1 MNTFEKTTPF
11 NPTRVEDAKLLQGR
25 GQYLRDINLPQMQ
38 HIAIVR
44 SAYAHGKLLSIDVG
58 AAKSMQGVNAVLV
71 ARDFVDVTGMQL
83 VMPPSNALV
92 QPQRLHR
99 CPLLASDTV
108 TYLGQPIAV
117 VVADT
122 AANAKAAAEAV
133 WAEIEAVNVVE
144 RDSTEKEAPMFR
156 VAFEWGVKVDAKADA
171 KADVIAQAL
180 TLVQIAHSQPRVTSM
195 ALETRGAVASF
206 ADGNLCVWLPTQSPA
221 RSRDDI
227 AAMCN
232 MPVAQVRVICPDVGG
247 AFGAKGSVY
256 PEEYLV
262 ALTAK
267 KLEKNM
273 AWSGSRSEEFLTAA
287 HGRGARFNASLSI
300 SPDGKF
306 QHLEANIQFPLGAW
320 LPFSAGIP
328 LRNTARILPGPYK
341 VASLNIESLGFV
353 TNAAPMNIYRGAGR
367 PEAALLMER
376 LVDRAA
382 ATLSI
387 DPVELRR
394 RNLIAS
400 TEMPFKTPTGELL
413 DSGNYLKALDL
424 ACEKFGYEAR
434 RQLQAERRAN
444 GELIGIGVAL
454 YIEPCGQGWES
465 ARVTLNTNGTV
476 LVASGSVAQ
485 GQGHETTYALIAA
498 EALQCEP
505 SKVSVVHGD
514 TALCPDGIGSLASR
528 SIAIGGSAIL
538 EACKAAL
545 VKKSLGEALP
555 ITAEVKYTAA
565 GETWSYGCV
574 ISQVCVDNETGKL
587 SIEKMLWVDDAGRI
601 ISPIQAHGQL
611 IGGAAQGIGQ
621 ALMERLFY
629 DEQGQLTTGSLMDYA
644 VPRASDMPAIELHS
658 LETLSPSNTLG
669 AKGVGETGCIG
680 VPASLLNAA
689 SDALKDFP
697 KAKNL
702 HFPLTSENLWQAMKQ

>member
-1 MNTFEKTTPF
+1 MNTFEKTPCFTPI
-11 NPTRVEDAKLLQGR
+11 RVELLQGR

-38 HIAIVR
+38 HIAFVR
-44 SAYAHGKLLSIDVG
+44 SAYAHGRLLNVDVEG
-58 AAKSMQGVNAVLV
+58 AKAMLGVSAILL
-71 ARDFVDVTGMQL
+71 ARDFVDVTGNPL
-83 VMPPSNALV
+83 VMPPSNPLV
-92 QPQRLHR
+92 KPQRTHS
-99 CPLLASDTV
+99 CPLLASDV
-108 TYLGQPIAV
+108 ITYLGQPVAV

-133 WAEIEAVNVVE
+133 WVEIEALPVIAADDAGQE
-144 RDSTEKEAPMFR
+144 SPMFR
-156 VAFEWGVKVDAKADA
+156 VAYEWGVKTEAHTE
-171 KADVIAQAL
+171 AL
-180 TLVQIAHSQPRVTSM
+180 TTVDMAHSQPRVTSM
-195 ALETRGAVASF
+195 ALETRGAAVSF
-206 ADGNLCVWLPTQSPA
+206 DVGNLCVWLPTQSPA

-227 AAMCN
+227 AAMCHL
-232 MPVAQVRVICPDVGG
+232 PTSQVRVICPDVGG

-267 KLEKNM
+267 KLERNV
-273 AWSGSRSEEFLTAA
+273 AWSASRSEEFLTAA
-287 HGRGARFNASLSI
+287 HGRGGSFTASLSVN
-300 SPDGKF
+300 PEGQF
-306 QHLEANIQFPLGAW
+306 QHLEADIQFPLGAW

-341 VASLNIESLGFV
+341 VASLAIESLGRV

-376 LVDRAA
+376 LVDKAA

-394 RNLIAS
+394 KNLIAS
-400 TEMPFKTPTGELL
+400 SEMPFKTPTVELL
-413 DSGNYLKALDL
+413 DSGDYLAALNL
-424 ACEKFGYEAR
+424 ACQKFGYE
-434 RQLQAERRAN
+434 ERRRLQVERRTN

-465 ARVTLNTNGTV
+465 ARVTLQADGTV

-485 GQGHETTYALIAA
+485 GQGHETTYAAIAA
-498 EALQCEP
+498 EALGCEP
-505 SKVSVVHGD
+505 RQVSVVHGD

-528 SIAIGGSAIL
+528 SVAIGGSAIL
-538 EACKAAL
+538 EACKAAIT
-545 VKKSLGEALP
+545 KKLAGEALP
-555 ITAEVKYTAA
+555 ITADVKYTAA

-574 ISQVCVDNETGKL
+574 ISQVCVDADTGKL

-621 ALMERLFY
+621 ALMERLYY
-629 DEQGQLTTGSLMDYA
+629 DDQGQLTTGSLMDYA
-644 VPRASDMPAIELHS
+644 VPRASDMPVIELHS

-669 AKGVGETGCIG
+669 AKGVGEAGCIG
-680 VPASLLNAA
+680 VPAALLNAA
-689 SDALKDFP
+689 SDALKNFP
-697 KAKNL
+697 NANNL
-702 HFPLTSENLWQAMKQ
+702 NFPLTSENLWQAMSKL

>member
-1 MNTFEKTTPF
+1 MNTSEKTPLFTPI
-11 NPTRVEDAKLLQGR
+11 RVEDTKLLQGR
-25 GQYLRDINLPQMQ
+25 GQYLRDLNLPRMQ
-38 HIAIVR
+38 HIAFVR
-44 SAYAHGKLLSIDVG
+44 SAHAHGKLVNIDVG
-58 AAKSMQGVNAVLV
+58 TAKSMPGVSAILL
-71 ARDFVDVTGMQL
+71 ARDFVDVTGNPL
-83 VMPPSNALV
+83 VMPPSNPLV
-92 QPQRLHR
+92 KPQRRHS
-99 CPLLASDTV
+99 CPLLAGDTV

-122 AANAKAAAEAV
+122 EVNAKAAAEAV
-133 WAEIEAVNVVE
+133 WVEIESIDVIVADGEE
-144 RDSTEKEAPMFR
+144 RGDPMFR
-156 VAFEWGVKVDAKADA
+156 VGYEWQVNGGEQADA
-171 KADVIAQAL
+171 L
-180 TLVQIAHSQPRVTSM
+180 TTVAIEHTQPRVTSM
-195 ALETRGAVASF
+195 ALETRGAVASI
-206 ADGNLCVWLPTQSPA
+206 DESNLCVWLPTQSPA

-232 MPVAQVRVICPDVGG
+232 LLVSQVRVICPDVGG

-267 KLEKNM
+267 KLERTM
-273 AWSGSRSEEFLTAA
+273 AWSASRSEEFLTAA
-287 HGRGARFNASLSI
+287 HGRGGSFNASLSVN
-300 SPDGKF
+300 PEGKF
-306 QHLEANIQFPLGAW
+306 HHLAAHIQFPLGAW

-328 LRNTARILPGPYK
+328 LRNTARILPGPYQVK
-341 VASLNIESLGFV
+341 SLKIESLGYI

-376 LVDRAA
+376 LVDKAA

-394 RNLIAS
+394 KNLIAP
-400 TEMPFKTPTGELL
+400 TQMPFKTPTGELL
-413 DSGNYLKALDL
+413 DSGHYLMALNM
-424 ACEKFGYEAR
+424 ACEKFGYEAQR
-434 RQLQAERRAN
+434 RLQTERRN
-444 GELIGIGVAL
+444 IGELVGIGVAL
-454 YIEPCGQGWES
+454 YVEPCGQGWES
-465 ARVTLNTNGTV
+465 ARVTLNADGTV

-485 GQGHETTYALIAA
+485 GQGHETTYAAIAA
-498 EALQCEP
+498 EALQCDARQ
-505 SKVSVVHGD
+505 VSVVHGD
-514 TALCPDGIGSLASR
+514 TALCPDGVGSLASR

-545 VKKSLGEALP
+545 IKKSAAAVLP
-555 ITAEVKYTAA
+555 VTAEVKYTAA

-574 ISQVCVDNETGKL
+574 MSQVCVDTDTGKL
-587 SIEKMLWVDDAGRI
+587 TIEKMLWVDDAGRI

-629 DEQGQLTTGSLMDYA
+629 DDQGQLTTGSLMDYA
-644 VPRASDMPAIELHS
+644 VPRASDMPTIELHS

-669 AKGVGETGCIG
+669 AKGVGEAGCIG

-689 SDALKDFP
+689 CDALKNFP
-697 KAKNL
+697 HANNL
-702 HFPLTSENLWQAMKQ
+702 NFPLTSENLWQAMKLNSRN

>member
-1 MNTFEKTTPF
+1 MNTLEKTPAF
-11 NPTRVEDAKLLQGR
+11 APTRVEDTKLLQGR
-25 GQYLRDINLPQMQ
+25 GRFLRDINLPQMQ
-38 HIAIVR
+38 HIAFVR
-44 SAYAHGKLLSIDVG
+44 SAYAHGKLLNIDVD
-58 AAKSMQGVNAVLV
+58 AAKSMPGVSAILL
-71 ARDFVDVTGMQL
+71 ASDFVDTSGKPL
-83 VMPPSNALV
+83 VMPPSNPLV
-92 QPQRLHR
+92 KPLSTHS
-99 CPLLASDTV
+99 CPLLASDKV

-122 AANAKAAAEAV
+122 ASNAKAAAEAV
-133 WAEIEAVNVVE
+133 WVEIEALPVIKVDGDE
-144 RDSTEKEAPMFR
+144 RGETMFR
-156 VAFEWGVKVDAKADA
+156 VAFDRAADG
-171 KADVIAQAL
+171 ADRADSLMTVAIE
-180 TLVQIAHSQPRVTSM
+180 HSQPRVISM

-206 ADGNLCVWLPTQSPA
+206 ADANLCVWLPTQSPA

-232 MPVAQVRVICPDVGG
+232 LPVVQARVICPDVGG

-267 KLEKNM
+267 KLGGAV
-273 AWSGSRSEEFLTAA
+273 AWSASRSEEFLTAA
-287 HGRGARFNASLSI
+287 HGRGGRFSASLSVN
-300 SPDGKF
+300 SDGKF

-341 VASLNIESLGFV
+341 VASLGIQSLGYV

-376 LVDRAA
+376 LVDKAA
-382 ATLSI
+382 ATISI

-394 RNLIAS
+394 KNLIAT

-413 DSGNYLKALDL
+413 DSGNYLAALDL
-424 ACEKFGYEAR
+424 ACEKFGY
-434 RQLQAERRAN
+434 AERRRLQTERRKN
-444 GELIGIGVAL
+444 GELVGVGVAL

-465 ARVTLNTNGTV
+465 ARVTLNADGTV

-485 GQGHETTYALIAA
+485 GQGHETTFATIAA
-498 EALQCEP
+498 EALSCEP
-505 SKVSVVHGD
+505 SLVSVVHGD

-528 SIAIGGSAIL
+528 SIAIGGSAIV
-538 EACKAAL
+538 EACKLAMT
-545 VKKSLGEALP
+545 KKSAGEALP
-555 ITAEVKYTAA
+555 ITAEVRYMAG

-574 ISQVCVDNETGKL
+574 MSQVCVDADTGKL

-621 ALMERLFY
+621 ALMEQLFY

-669 AKGVGETGCIG
+669 AKGVGEAGCIG

-689 SDALKDFP
+689 SDALKNFP
-697 KAKNL
+697 NANNL
-702 HFPLTSENLWQAMKQ
+702 NFPLTSENLWQAMSKL

>member
-1 MNTFEKTTPF
+1 MNTFEKTPIF
-11 NPTRVEDAKLLQGR
+11 SPTRVEDAKLLQGR
-25 GQYLRDINLPQMQ
+25 GQFLRDINLPQMQ
-38 HIAIVR
+38 HIAFVR
-44 SAYAHGKLLSIDVG
+44 SAYAHGKLLKVDME
-58 AAKSMQGVNAVLV
+58 AAKSMSGVSAILL
-71 ARDFVDVTGMQL
+71 APDFVDISGNQL
-83 VMPPSNALV
+83 AMPPSNPLV
-92 QPQRLHR
+92 KPQGVHS
-99 CPLLASDTV
+99 CPLLASKTV

-122 AANAKAAAEAV
+122 AANSKAAAEAV
-133 WAEIEAVNVVE
+133 WVEIEALNIIAA
-144 RDSTEKEAPMFR
+144 DGGAQEAPMFR
-156 VAFEWGVKVDAKADA
+156 IAYEWTVKDGEQTDAFITVD
-171 KADVIAQAL
+171 
-180 TLVQIAHSQPRVTSM
+180 IAHSQPRVTSM
-195 ALETRGAVASF
+195 ALETRGAAVSF
-206 ADGNLCVWLPTQSPA
+206 DNGNLCVWLPTQSPA

-227 AAMCN
+227 AAICEL
-232 MPVAQVRVICPDVGG
+232 PVAQVRVICPDVGG

-262 ALTAK
+262 VLTAK
-267 KLEKNM
+267 KLKRNV
-273 AWSGSRSEEFLTAA
+273 AWSASRSEEFLTAA
-287 HGRGARFNASLSI
+287 HGRGGSFTASLSV
-300 SPDGKF
+300 SSEGKF
-306 QHLEANIQFPLGAW
+306 QHLDANIQFPLGAW

-328 LRNTARILPGPYK
+328 LRNTARILPGPYR
-341 VASLNIESLGFV
+341 ATSLLIESLGYV

-367 PEAALLMER
+367 PEAALLIER

-382 ATLSI
+382 ARLSI

-394 RNLIAS
+394 KNLIAS
-400 TEMPFKTPTGELL
+400 TELPYKTPTGELL
-413 DSGNYLKALDL
+413 DSGNYLAALNL
-424 ACEKFGYEAR
+424 ACEKFGYEAQ
-434 RQLQAERRAN
+434 RQLQAERRN
-444 GELIGIGVAL
+444 KGELIGIGIAL
-454 YIEPCGQGWES
+454 YVEPCGQGWES
-465 ARVTLNTNGTV
+465 ARVTLHADGTV

-485 GQGHETTYALIAA
+485 GQGHETTYAAIAA
-498 EALQCEP
+498 EALNCETQQ
-505 SKVSVVHGD
+505 VSVVHGD

-538 EACKAAL
+538 EACKVVL
-545 VKKSLGEALP
+545 TKKSAGEAFP
-555 ITAEVKYTAA
+555 VTAEVKYTAA

-574 ISQVCVDNETGKL
+574 MSQVCVDADTGKL
-587 SIEKMLWVDDAGRI
+587 TIEKMLWVDDAGRI

-669 AKGVGETGCIG
+669 AKGVGEAGCIG

-689 SDALKDFP
+689 CDALKDFLHEGSMT
-697 KAKNL
+697 AKNL

>member
-1 MNTFEKTTPF
+1 MNTFEKTPPF
-11 NPTRVEDAKLLQGR
+11 QPTRVEDTKLLQGR
-25 GQYLRDINLPQMQ
+25 GQYLRDISLPKMQ
-38 HIAIVR
+38 HIAFAR
-44 SAYAHGKLLSIDVG
+44 SSYAHGKLLNIDVDS
-58 AAKSMQGVNAVLV
+58 AKSMPGVSAVLL
-71 ARDFVDVTGMQL
+71 ARDFIDATGKHL
-83 VMPPSNALV
+83 AMPPSNPLV
-92 QPQRLHR
+92 KPLRLHS
-99 CPLLASDTV
+99 CPLLASDIV
-108 TYLGQPIAV
+108 TYLGQPVAV

-122 AANAKAAAEAV
+122 AANAKAAAESV
-133 WAEIEAVNVVE
+133 WAEIEALNVIE
-144 RDSTEKEAPMFR
+144 GDSAAKEAPMFR
-156 VAFEWGVKVDAKADA
+156 VAFEWGVNADA
-171 KADVIAQAL
+171 KAQAL
-180 TLVQIAHSQPRVTSM
+180 TVVEIEHSQPRVTSM
-195 ALETRGAVASF
+195 ALETRGAVAGF
-206 ADGNLCVWLPTQSPA
+206 DGRNLCVWLPTQSPA

-232 MPVAQVRVICPDVGG
+232 LPVSQVRVICPDVGG

-267 KLEKNM
+267 KLDCNVG
-273 AWSGSRSEEFLTAA
+273 WSASRSEEFLTAA
-287 HGRGARFNASLSI
+287 HGRGGRFNASLSI
-300 SPDGKF
+300 SPEGKF
-306 QHLEANIQFPLGAW
+306 QHLSANIQFPLGAW

-341 VASLNIESLGFV
+341 VASLIIESLGFV

-382 ATLSI
+382 ATLAI

-394 RNLIAS
+394 KNLIAA

-413 DSGNYLKALDL
+413 DSGNYLAALNL
-424 ACEKFGYEAR
+424 ACEKFGYEER
-434 RQLQAERRAN
+434 RKLQAQRQAN

-465 ARVTLNTNGTV
+465 ARVTLNADASV

-485 GQGHETTYALIAA
+485 GQGHETTYAKIAA

-505 SKVSVVHGD
+505 SNVRVVHGD

-538 EACKAAL
+538 EACKVAL
-545 VKKSLGEALP
+545 KKKATGDALP

-574 ISQVCVDNETGKL
+574 ISQVCVDADTGKL
-587 SIEKMLWVDDAGRI
+587 TIEKMLWIDDAGRI

-629 DEQGQLTTGSLMDYA
+629 DDQGQLTTGSLMDYA

-669 AKGVGETGCIG
+669 AKGVGEAGCIG

-689 SDALKDFP
+689 CDALEKFP
-697 KAKNL
+697 RAKNL
-702 HFPLTSENLWQAMKQ
+702 NFPLTSENLWQAMKL

>member
-1 MNTFEKTTPF
+1 
-11 NPTRVEDAKLLQGR
+11 
-25 GQYLRDINLPQMQ
+25 
-38 HIAIVR
+38 
-44 SAYAHGKLLSIDVG
+44 
-58 AAKSMQGVNAVLV
+58 
-71 ARDFVDVTGMQL
+71 
-83 VMPPSNALV
+83 
-92 QPQRLHR
+92 
-99 CPLLASDTV
+99 
-108 TYLGQPIAV
+108 
-117 VVADT
+117 
-122 AANAKAAAEAV
+122 
-133 WAEIEAVNVVE
+133 
-144 RDSTEKEAPMFR
+144 
-156 VAFEWGVKVDAKADA
+156 
-171 KADVIAQAL
+171 
-180 TLVQIAHSQPRVTSM
+180 
-195 ALETRGAVASF
+195 
-206 ADGNLCVWLPTQSPA
+206 
-221 RSRDDI
+221 
-227 AAMCN
+227 
-232 MPVAQVRVICPDVGG
+232 
-247 AFGAKGSVY
+247 
-256 PEEYLV
+256 
-262 ALTAK
+262 
-267 KLEKNM
+267 M
-273 AWSGSRSEEFLTAA
+273 AWSASRSEEFLTGA
-287 HGRGARFNASLSI
+287 HGRGGCFTASLSV
-300 SPDGKF
+300 SPEGRF

-341 VASLNIESLGFV
+341 VASLAIESLGYV

-376 LVDRAA
+376 LIDKAA
-382 ATLSI
+382 ATLFI

-400 TEMPFKTPTGELL
+400 TELPYKTPTGELL
-413 DSGNYLKALDL
+413 DSGNYLAALNL
-424 ACEKFGYEAR
+424 ACEKFGYEER
-434 RQLQAERRAN
+434 RQLQAERRN
-444 GELIGIGVAL
+444 RGELIGIGVAL

-465 ARVTLNTNGTV
+465 ARVTLQPDGTV

-485 GQGHETTYALIAA
+485 GQGHETTYAAIAA
-498 EALQCEP
+498 EALNCEARQ
-505 SKVSVVHGD
+505 VRVVHGD
-514 TALCPDGIGSLASR
+514 TAICPDGVGSLASR

-545 VKKSLGEALP
+545 IKKSAGDPLP

-574 ISQVCVDNETGKL
+574 ISQVCVDADTGKL
-587 SIEKMLWVDDAGRI
+587 TIEKMLWADDAGRI

-669 AKGVGETGCIG
+669 AKGVGEAGCIG

-689 SDALKDFP
+689 CDALTDYP

>member
-1 MNTFEKTTPF
+1 MNTSEKTPLFTT
-11 NPTRVEDAKLLQGR
+11 TRVEDTKLLQGR
-25 GQYLRDINLPQMQ
+25 GQYLRDLNLPQMQ
-38 HIAIVR
+38 HIAFVR
-44 SAYAHGKLLSIDVG
+44 SAYAHGKLVNVDVDL
-58 AAKSMQGVNAVLV
+58 AKSMLGISAILL
-71 ARDFVDVTGMQL
+71 ASDFVDVAGNLL
-83 VMPPSNALV
+83 VMPPSNPLV
-92 QPQRLHR
+92 KAQRKHS
-99 CPLLASDTV
+99 CPLLAGDTV

-122 AANAKAAAEAV
+122 AANAKAAAEGV
-133 WAEIEAVNVVE
+133 WVEIESISVIATDGEEGNE
-144 RDSTEKEAPMFR
+144 PMFR
-156 VAFEWGVKVDAKADA
+156 VGYEWNADKDESEPADA
-171 KADVIAQAL
+171 LTTVAL
-180 TLVQIAHSQPRVTSM
+180 EHSQPRVTSM

-206 ADGNLCVWLPTQSPA
+206 NENNLCVWLPTQSPS

-232 MPVAQVRVICPDVGG
+232 LPVSQVRVICPDVGG

-267 KLEKNM
+267 KLKRNM
-273 AWSGSRSEEFLTAA
+273 VWSASRSEEFLTAA
-287 HGRGARFNASLSI
+287 HGRGGSFNASLSVN
-300 SPDGKF
+300 PEGKF
-306 QHLEANIQFPLGAW
+306 HHLAANIQFPLGAW

-328 LRNTARILPGPYK
+328 LRNTARILPGPYQ
-341 VASLNIESLGFV
+341 VQSLKIESLGYI

-376 LVDRAA
+376 LVDKAA

-394 RNLIAS
+394 KNLIAP
-400 TEMPFKTPTGELL
+400 TQMPFKTPTGELL
-413 DSGNYLKALDL
+413 DSGHYLAALNM
-424 ACEKFGYEAR
+424 ACEKFEYEAQR
-434 RQLQAERRAN
+434 RLQAERRTN

-465 ARVTLNTNGTV
+465 ARVTLNADGTV

-485 GQGHETTYALIAA
+485 GQGHETTYAAIAA
-498 EALQCEP
+498 DALQCDTGQ
-505 SKVSVVHGD
+505 VSVVHGD
-514 TALCPDGIGSLASR
+514 TALCPDGVGSLASR

-538 EACKAAL
+538 EACKAVL
-545 VKKSLGEALP
+545 IKKSARAVLP
-555 ITAEVKYTAA
+555 IMAEVKYTAA

-574 ISQVCVDNETGKL
+574 ISQVCVDADTGKL
-587 SIEKMLWVDDAGRI
+587 TIEKMLWVDDAGRI

-629 DEQGQLTTGSLMDYA
+629 DGQGQLTTGSLMDYA
-644 VPRASDMPAIELHS
+644 VPRAADMPAIELHS

-669 AKGVGETGCIG
+669 AKGVGEAGCIG

-689 SDALKDFP
+689 CDALKSFP
-697 KAKNL
+697 NANHL
-702 HFPLTSENLWQAMKQ
+702 NFPLTSENLWQAMKLNSRN